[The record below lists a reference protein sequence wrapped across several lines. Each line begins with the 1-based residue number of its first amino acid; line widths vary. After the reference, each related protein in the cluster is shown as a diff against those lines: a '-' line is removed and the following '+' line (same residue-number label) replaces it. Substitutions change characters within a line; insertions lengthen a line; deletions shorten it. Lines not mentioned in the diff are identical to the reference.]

1 MGINRRL
8 RRNNNIAGL
17 RAQLQD
23 KENELFR
30 LSQQMDMQNMY
41 FKEITKVTTAM
52 KDMLMKETGL
62 DEKTLMDKVD
72 EHLAAVEAE
81 ELDKELKS
89 DESTDVQNEAV
100 TEIDTDNTEMDKAIE
115 FTDEPKDIEETIADI
130 EEQPKK
136 KAASK
141 EKSKSTE
148 DTPKKETKARKK
160 KEDKE

>member
-1 MGINRRL
+1 MGVSRRL
-8 RRNNNIAGL
+8 RRNNNVAGL

-41 FKEITKVTTAM
+41 FQEVTKVTTAL

-81 ELDKELKS
+81 ELDKEIK
-89 DESTDVQNEAV
+89 ESEGSTEVQNEDV
-100 TEIDTDNTEMDKAIE
+100 TEIDTDSTEMDTPIE
-115 FTDEPKDIEETIADI
+115 FTDSEAPIEEAIADV
-130 EEQPKK
+130 EESVKDVEDKPKK
-136 KAASK
+136 PRK
-141 EKSKSTE
+141 
-148 DTPKKETKARKK
+148 PRKK